1 MNCEESR
8 EVMITVLYEEEPNA
22 RRCFEFFRHLEGC
35 EECNREY
42 LELIQTREMLQK
54 WDVSPARVQTP
65 SYREPYRERASWK
78 LRRWWPGLQRVA
90 AGFLI
95 LVGAISILQ
104 YMGLLGGPH
113 VTVSEEQLNVMLHD
127 MIVAYQTQE
136 REVIGRA
143 LVRLKEDVDLERRD
157 DMLRVYEYLV
167 TLEKRYTENLEENN
181 RYLRTLLTR

>member
-8 EVMITVLYEEEPNA
+8 EVMIAVLYGEEPDPLL
-22 RRCFEFFRHLEGC
+22 CFEFFRHLEGC

-54 WDVSPARVQTP
+54 WEVSPARVPTP
-65 SYREPYRERASWK
+65 SCGERASWK
-78 LRRWWPGLQRVA
+78 LRRWWPGLQKVA

-127 MIVAYQTQE
+127 MIVVYQTQE

-143 LVRLKEDVDLERRD
+143 FVRLKEDVDLERRD

-167 TLEKRYTENLEENN
+167 TLEERYTENLEENN
-181 RYLRTLLTR
+181 RYLRTLLTQ